1 MLFRHPP
8 FLPHPV
14 FLRLKCQDNP
24 FSCSRV
30 SYSPVSPF
38 INMRRWIII
47 TALACTTLVIT
58 GAVGVG
64 ELLTGAAPTAVES
77 LSSSLS
83 SDFPVESVQIPI
95 TAQSGDSNA
104 SVHGWLKR
112 GMHGGGMVLLVHS
125 IRSNRVE
132 MLSRARFLN
141 AEGYGVLLID
151 LQAHGETPGDRITFG
166 ARESED
172 VEASVAYLR
181 KNFPSERIGAI
192 GVSLGAAAIVL
203 AKHALKL
210 DAVVLESLHPTIEEA
225 VENRLRLHLG
235 GFGPS
240 LSPLLLSQLSFRLNL
255 TPEELSPIT
264 RIGDLNAPLLLIS
277 GTDDRH
283 TTVAETERL
292 FAAARQPKEIWI
304 VPGGGHFNMHA
315 YAGREYEE
323 RILDFFDRHMREQ
336 K

>member
-1 MLFRHPP
+1 
-8 FLPHPV
+8 
-14 FLRLKCQDNP
+14 
-24 FSCSRV
+24 
-30 SYSPVSPF
+30 
-38 INMRRWIII
+38 MRRWTLIGLFSLIFSV
-47 TALACTTLVIT
+47 AVMLLAAI
-58 GAVGVG
+58 GVG
-64 ELLTGAAPTAVES
+64 ELLTGAVPTAVNSLSGS
-77 LSSSLS
+77 LSSN
-83 SDFPVESVQIPI
+83 FPVESVQIPLN
-95 TAQSGDSNA
+95 ARAGDTEA
-104 SVHGWLKR
+104 SVRGWLRR
-112 GMHGGGMVLLVHS
+112 GMHGDGVILLVHS

-166 ARESED
+166 ARESGD

-181 KNFPSERIGAI
+181 KTFPSERIAAI

-210 DAVVLESLHPTIEEA
+210 DAVILESLHPTIEEA
-225 VENRLRLHLG
+225 VKNRLRLHLG
-235 GFGPS
+235 EFGPS
-240 LSPLLLSQLSFRLNL
+240 LSPLLLSQLSFRLDL

-277 GTDDRH
+277 GADDRH

-292 FAAARQPKEIWI
+292 FATARQPKEMWI

-323 RILDFFDRHMREQ
+323 RILDFLERYLRERDRD
-336 K
+336 

>member
-1 MLFRHPP
+1 ML
-8 FLPHPV
+8 
-14 FLRLKCQDNP
+14 
-24 FSCSRV
+24 
-30 SYSPVSPF
+30 
-38 INMRRWIII
+38 RWILIG
-47 TALACTTLVIT
+47 LSACVAVVIL
-58 GAVGVG
+58 GVIGVG
-64 ELLTGAAPTAVES
+64 ELLSGAAPTSVDS
-77 LSSSLS
+77 LSGPVS
-83 SDFPVESVQIPI
+83 SDFPVESVRIPVGSR
-95 TAQSGDSNA
+95 SGEADA
-104 SVHGWLKR
+104 DVHGWLKR
-112 GMHGGGMVLLVHS
+112 GVQGGGMVLLVHS

-132 MLSRARFLN
+132 MLSRASFLN

-151 LQAHGETPGDRITFG
+151 LQAHGETPGERITFG

-172 VEASVAYLR
+172 VETSVAYLR
-181 KNFPSERIGAI
+181 KNFPSERIAAI

-203 AKHALKL
+203 TKHALKL

-235 GFGPS
+235 EFGPA

-255 TPEELSPIT
+255 TPEELSPIA

-292 FAAARQPKEIWI
+292 FAAARQPKALWI

-315 YAGREYEE
+315 YAGKEYED
-323 RILDFFDRHMREQ
+323 RILDFLGRYLRERD
-336 K
+336 

>member
-1 MLFRHPP
+1 
-8 FLPHPV
+8 
-14 FLRLKCQDNP
+14 
-24 FSCSRV
+24 
-30 SYSPVSPF
+30 
-38 INMRRWIII
+38 MRRWILIGLS
-47 TALACTTLVIT
+47 ALLACLAAIII
-58 GAVGVG
+58 GALGVG
-64 ELLTGAAPTAVES
+64 ELLSGAAPTSVDS
-77 LSSSLS
+77 LSGSVS
-83 SDFPVESVQIPI
+83 SDFPVESVRIPVNGRSDR
-95 TAQSGDSNA
+95 ADA

-112 GMHGGGMVLLVHS
+112 GVHRGGVVLLVHS

-172 VEASVAYLR
+172 VEAAVAYLR
-181 KNFPSERIGAI
+181 ENFPSEQVAAI

-225 VENRLRLHLG
+225 VDNRLRLHLG
-235 GFGPS
+235 EFGPT

-255 TPEELSPIT
+255 TPGELNPIS

-283 TTVAETERL
+283 TTVPETERL
-292 FAAARQPKEIWI
+292 FATARQPKEMWI

-315 YAGREYEE
+315 YAGKEYED
-323 RILDFFDRHMREQ
+323 RILDFFEHYLRKR